1 MSQERTKYADSI
13 LTTKGPYEA
22 SETVRIRLSQAK
34 LINKNFY
41 LFFKEIANLKKS
53 YTQQLRKIIDDNE
66 DLNKIL
72 KSQMLET
79 KVLTEQ
85 EMGNFN
91 FESLG
96 DLESIWLAIVDEL
109 KADLRASSEFC
120 NTLEE
125 EVIGGLERANENDH
139 RWSQSKKMHSNLSQV
154 AANIDYLVRT
164 NDRDGKLDEL
174 SKRWDTQGPMLF
186 ELFETID
193 HDRLATLK
201 KCALRYQTGYG
212 DYILSTSKQS
222 EESMEK
228 FLEFDPD
235 VEIDRF
241 AREASRYSFQPT
253 PVAVDGASPSP
264 SPAGGNRE
272 KRKSVFGT
280 VGNIG
285 HRFTSQSTGNTVL
298 HHDLN
303 NDEFSD
309 GANSGSSSGPGTTGK
324 KPQSKLRSK
333 VGSIFGKGKLRSRR
347 NSEMGGPQQ
356 SSIIHEPSDDEY
368 SLRRSGSATHARD
381 TLRDNGGDAGPRAAD
396 FNKDDDTRGSY
407 FDGVGAGGAGSGSD
421 TRTAPGGAVPGGAVP
436 ESTGSGYY
444 QPPNSTVSGS
454 YAEPTPAATAASNL
468 NTSSYGTTDTMN
480 SPNMTQAPTR
490 PLDRQ
495 EPQRSHQQI
504 YDPPQQ
510 NMGVLRPNSNNAA
523 PLNNVKAPT
532 LPPVRNG
539 SIDPMNRNSATTEN
553 RTSVSGLGASGPVVG
568 GLDGS
573 DVPSSFP
580 RQGPINNN
588 FAPANSAGQGAP
600 NLGGNIDQGSVPLS
614 SNAGSAGLPINNIA
628 SPEMVSSAEGT
639 RESANNLLRSQV
651 TGDLTVLN
659 PQVTGPST
667 STKGQNVFQHSSLE
681 GTSAYGLN
689 ASIAEVISCTF
700 REGIV
705 VDSQLI
711 GELAL
716 NYVSNTAMNTPLP
729 IEINL
734 KIDKANNFSK
744 MVLNQA
750 FIQRTEAEFFKVNP
764 LFIDGRTLGAVK
776 YSMDNPSPPV
786 TIQPVWRFEPHQASV
801 VLTIKFSPSVPLE
814 VNKLVLEDVAVF
826 VSIAGAETN
835 SALSKPQGSFSKEKK
850 RIAWRFKEPLVL
862 HRNGEERL
870 IARFITD
877 RTACESENGVSTKF
891 IIRGQ
896 GPREGD
902 IGSGISL
909 RAQDLDEN
917 NPFGGPWDLVNCTRT
932 LTAGNYYGLSQ

>member
-34 LINKNFY
+34 LVNKDFY

-53 YTQQLRKIIDDNE
+53 YTQQLRKIIDDND

-72 KSQMLET
+72 KGQMLET
-79 KVLTEQ
+79 KVLTAQ
-85 EMGNFN
+85 EMDGFN

-96 DLESIWLAIVDEL
+96 DLRFVWLAIVNEL
-109 KADLRASSEFC
+109 KADLKASTEFY
-120 NTLEE
+120 NTLEQ
-125 EVIGGLERANENDH
+125 EVVGGLERANEADH

-154 AANIDYLVRT
+154 AANIDYLIRT

-174 SKRWDTQGPMLF
+174 SRRWDTQGPMLF
-186 ELFETID
+186 ELFETLD
-193 HDRLATLK
+193 YDRLATLK

-222 EESMEK
+222 EESMAK
-228 FLEFDPD
+228 FIEFDPD
-235 VEIDRF
+235 SEIDRF
-241 AREASRYSFQPT
+241 AREASRYNFQHT

-264 SPAGGNRE
+264 GPATGGNRE

-280 VGNIG
+280 VGHIG

-303 NDEFSD
+303 NDELSESTP
-309 GANSGSSSGPGTTGK
+309 SGSSSGAGTTGK

-368 SLRRSGSATHARD
+368 SLKKSDSPTHARD
-381 TLRDNGGDAGPRAAD
+381 TLRDNGGDAGSRAAELH
-396 FNKDDDTRGSY
+396 KDDDTRGSY
-407 FDGVGAGGAGSGSD
+407 FGNIGAGSANGDND
-421 TRTAPGGAVPGGAVP
+421 TRAAPGGIAPG
-436 ESTGSGYY
+436 STGSGYY
-444 QPPNSTVSGS
+444 QPPNSTVSGF
-454 YAEPTPAATAASNL
+454 YPGPTPATTAASNL
-468 NTSSYGTTDTMN
+468 NPSGYGTTN
-480 SPNMTQAPTR
+480 ALESPNMTQAPTR
-490 PLDRQ
+490 PLDKEQ
-495 EPQRSHQQI
+495 PQQSQQQI
-504 YDPPQQ
+504 FGSAQ
-510 NMGVLRPNSNNAA
+510 PNVDVPKPSTNDA
-523 PLNNVKAPT
+523 PLYHVKAPV
-532 LPPVRNG
+532 PPVARNG
-539 SIDPMNRNSATTEN
+539 SVNAMNRNSAIVQN
-553 RTSVSGLGASGPVVG
+553 RMSAGGLGTSGTVVG
-568 GLDGS
+568 GIDGS
-573 DVPSSFP
+573 NAPPSFP
-580 RQGPINNN
+580 NQVPINKNLVPANVSEQGAKGLGSNIGPASLSGSSGTAGSPINN
-588 FAPANSAGQGAP
+588 S
-600 NLGGNIDQGSVPLS
+600 
-614 SNAGSAGLPINNIA
+614 A
-628 SPEMVSSAEGT
+628 SPEMISSAEGT

-681 GTSAYGLN
+681 SSSAYGLN

-700 REGIV
+700 REGIL

-716 NYVSNTAMNTPLP
+716 NYISNHAMNTPLP

-734 KIDKANNFSK
+734 KIDKASSFSK

-750 FIQRTEAEFFKVNP
+750 FIQRTEPEFFKVNP

-776 YSMDNPSPPV
+776 YSMNNPSPPV

-801 VLTIKFSPSVPLE
+801 VLTIKFSPTVPLE
-814 VNKLVLEDVAVF
+814 VSELVLEDVAVF
-826 VSIAGAETN
+826 VSIAGAETD

-862 HRNGEERL
+862 RRNGEERL

-877 RTACESENGVSTKF
+877 RTASESENGVSTKF